1 LRRAPDKLLFFVL
14 LPIWLVCSA
23 LSLPA
28 LVRPHGFPHLG
39 VRADEAGGYPTV
51 IDISPQIET
60 ELQRGDR
67 MIRIGTVDMRGADQ
81 LRFFAR
87 FVVESQQHGS
97 PPLTY
102 ERNGRRGEATIP
114 TVPADYTAMLFLRL
128 VSLGFFVVALALAL
142 RGPATPFVRFTAR
155 GLLLFAIQWAVPS
168 GGTTHLTYAGL
179 AVGGL
184 FNSLAFPICLSGVL
198 RFPSGT
204 LPAAAWA
211 RFGPWFFVVQGPLI
225 VSMLSGFPLRHPI
238 AIPLLLATSAAYIT
252 AILVWIAIAYRGADP
267 VGRRQIR
274 WVMFGFYAAL
284 APTLTLAALALF
296 DQLLFDGWVR
306 FYPWVWRSL
315 VFVVLIPFSYLIA
328 IVRFNLFDVDRLLS
342 ASASYNVI
350 LVVLLGAGLVVV
362 PWFGER
368 SSVWLGLDPRVGQ
381 AALSLA
387 LAAVVVPAQQRLR
400 PRIESLF
407 FRERHALD
415 QGIGELLHSL
425 ASCESPR
432 ALTERVGSE
441 VSRLLRP
448 ETCVVYGRGSD
459 AFAPIFVEG
468 RGVPPAFEADSPL
481 SATLAKRQKPLALSD
496 TGRAADAAELGPFDR
511 AALEALEAEVV
522 APVRVGES
530 LLAFLCLG
538 PKRSGDVYTSTDLS
552 HLSALAEA
560 VSARLLVFD
569 QAQLLHQSEEMQES
583 LRRYVP
589 GAIADQL
596 ASGTEL
602 EASERQVSVLFV
614 DIRGYTSFAE
624 SRRAEEIFSAVNRY
638 TETVSRIVRAH
649 DGSVVE
655 FNGDGMMAVFGAP
668 RELPHKERAAV
679 AAGRSICAA
688 VSALPVSSAEGESA
702 RFSVGVGIASGPAF
716 VGNIRAADRLIWSAI
731 GNTTNLAAR
740 LQAFT
745 RELGA
750 SLVIDAATWDALG
763 DEGDGF
769 ARHAAVQIRGRRET
783 QDLYALPLPGG

>member
-1 LRRAPDKLLFFVL
+1 LRRAPDELLLFVL
-14 LPIWLVCSA
+14 VPVWLVCFA
-23 LSLPA
+23 LSLPS

-39 VRADEAGGYPTV
+39 VRTDEAGGYPTV

-67 MIRIGTVDMRGADQ
+67 MIRIGSEDMRGADQ
-81 LRFFAR
+81 LHFFAR
-87 FVVESQQHGS
+87 FVVESQQHDS
-97 PPLTY
+97 PLLTY
-102 ERNGRRGEATIP
+102 DRNGRLGEATIP

-142 RGPATPFVRFTAR
+142 RGPRTSFIRFTSRAW
-155 GLLLFAIQWAVPS
+155 LLFAIQWAIPS
-168 GGTTHLTYAGL
+168 GSSTHLTYAGL
-179 AVGGL
+179 ALGGL
-184 FNSLAFPICLSGVL
+184 FNSLAFPICLSAVL
-198 RFPSGT
+198 RFPSGAP
-204 LPAAAWA
+204 PAAPWA

-284 APTLTLAALALF
+284 APTLTLMGLELL
-296 DQLLFDGWVR
+296 DRLLFGGWVR

-315 VFVVLIPFSYLIA
+315 VFVVLIPFSFLIA

-350 LVVLLGAGLVVV
+350 LVVLMGVGLVVV

-368 SSVWLGLDPRVGQ
+368 SSAWLGLDPRVGQ

-387 LAAVVVPAQQRLR
+387 LAAVVVPTQQRLR
-400 PRIESLF
+400 PRIERLF
-407 FRERHALD
+407 FRERHALE
-415 QGIGELLHSL
+415 QGIGELLRSL
-425 ASCESPR
+425 ASCENPR
-432 ALTERVGSE
+432 ALTERIGSE

-496 TGRAADAAELGPFDR
+496 TGRAADAAELGRFDR
-511 AALEALEAEVV
+511 AALEALDAEVV

-560 VSARLLVFD
+560 VSARLLLFD
-569 QAQLLHQSEEMQES
+569 QAQLLRQSEEMQQA

-589 GAIADQL
+589 GAVADQL
-596 ASGTEL
+596 ASGAEL
-602 EASERQVSVLFV
+602 SSAEREVSVLFV
-614 DIRGYTSFAE
+614 DVRGYTSFAE
-624 SRRAEEIFSAVNRY
+624 SRRAEEIFSTVNLY

-649 DGSVVE
+649 DGAVVE

-668 RELPHKERAAV
+668 RDHPHKEQ
-679 AAGRSICAA
+679 AA
-688 VSALPVSSAEGESA
+688 VSAGREIHRAVAALPVPDATGSGA
-702 RFSVGVGIASGPAF
+702 RLSVGVGIASGPAF

-740 LQAFT
+740 LQALT

-750 SLVIDAATWDALG
+750 SLVIDAPTRGALG

-769 ARHAAVQIRGRRET
+769 VRHAAVQIRGRRET
-783 QDLYALPLPGG
+783 QELYVLPLPGG